1 MENALA
7 CMAVASLL
15 QINVQQ
21 CVQALSHY
29 EGIYRRHQLLGI
41 KNGITLIDDY
51 AHNPAKI
58 AASIKAC
65 QPAGTPLV
73 AWFQPHGYGPTRFI
87 RKELVSEITESLRPQ
102 DQIWMSEIYYAGG
115 TAVKDISAEDII
127 NDLQQHKVQA
137 HFVADRTALFQK
149 LIPQLQAGT
158 VLLLMGARDPGLE
171 KFSKTVY
178 EMLNS
183 RSDT

>member
-7 CMAVASLL
+7 CMAVADLL
-15 QINVQQ
+15 GVNIAQCIN
-21 CVQALSHY
+21 ALANY

-41 KNGITLIDDY
+41 KKGITVIDDY

-65 QPAGTPLV
+65 QPVAKKLI

-87 RKELVSEITESLRPQ
+87 RKELVTEIASSLRPQ
-102 DQIWMSEIYYAGG
+102 DEIWMSEIYYAGG
-115 TAVKDISAEDII
+115 TAVKDISA
-127 NDLQQHKVQA
+127 NDLIQDLKALGVHA
-137 HFVADRTALFQK
+137 YFVEERTTLFE
-149 LIPQLQAGT
+149 QLLPTLTDDT

-171 KFSKTVY
+171 KFSKSVY
-178 EMLNS
+178 EMI
-183 RSDT
+183 